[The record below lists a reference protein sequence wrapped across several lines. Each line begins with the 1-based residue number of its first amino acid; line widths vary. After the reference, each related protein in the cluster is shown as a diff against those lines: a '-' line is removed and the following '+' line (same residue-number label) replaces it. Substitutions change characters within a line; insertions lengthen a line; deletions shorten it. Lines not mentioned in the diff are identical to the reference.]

1 MSPVILEGDDLAHA
15 DQNLIEI
22 VRNSRIFNRLL

>member
-15 DQNLIEI
+15 GQNLIEI
-22 VRNSRIFNRLL
+22 VRNSRILNRLL